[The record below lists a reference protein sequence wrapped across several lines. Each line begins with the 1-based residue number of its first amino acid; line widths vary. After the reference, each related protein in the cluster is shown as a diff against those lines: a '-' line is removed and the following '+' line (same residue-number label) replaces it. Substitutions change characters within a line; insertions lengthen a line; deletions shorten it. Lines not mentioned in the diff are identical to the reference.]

1 MTKTH
6 IGLLLGGITLIMCIG
21 LVFLFR
27 TRLTPVSVSP
37 TSTPVPTPLLVY
49 SFEHLKETSFESS
62 QIELGD
68 VVKSSADFTSQLF
81 SFSFRPN
88 PSQQETKR
96 VTGLMNI
103 PTQPGSYPVI
113 VMLRGYIPLASYV
126 PGAGSQPSASVFA
139 RHGFI
144 TIAPDFLSYG
154 ESDQRADEPYEARLQ
169 SYTTTLSLFAS
180 LSTLN
185 EALEASFSGTMSA
198 NLKKVGMWGHSNGG
212 HIALSSLAI
221 SGKSYPTVLWA
232 PVSKPFPY
240 SLLSY
245 TDEDEDH
252 GKAARK
258 ALADFEKIYDVEKFS
273 PPNYYKW
280 ITAPV
285 LIHQGKNDEE
295 VPVWWSDELVKSLKE
310 NKIDVTYR
318 VYDNADHNLSP
329 DGWTPAVLESIEFF
343 TKYFALK

>member
-1 MTKTH
+1 MTNKH
-6 IGLLLGGITLIMCIG
+6 IGLIIVGIALIICVGLAIQFRSRPAPITL
-21 LVFLFR
+21 LP
-27 TRLTPVSVSP
+27 TP
-37 TSTPVPTPLLVY
+37 TPTPLLVY
-49 SFEHLKETSFESS
+49 SFENLKETSFASS

-68 VVKSSADFTSQLF
+68 VVKINADVTSQLF

-88 PSQQETKR
+88 PTQPETKR

-103 PTQPGSYPVI
+103 PTQPGNYPVI
-113 VMLRGYIPLASYV
+113 VMLRGYIPLASYIS
-126 PGAGSQPSASVFA
+126 GAGTQPSASVFA

-144 TIAPDFLSYG
+144 TIAPDFLSFG
-154 ESDQRADEPYEARLQ
+154 GSDKRADEPYEARLQ
-169 SYTTTLSLFAS
+169 SYTTTLSLLSS

-185 EALEASFSGTMSA
+185 EGLNASFSGTISA
-198 NLKKVGMWGHSNGG
+198 NLKKIGIWGHSNGG

-245 TDEDEDH
+245 TDEDDDN

-258 ALADFEKIYDVEKFS
+258 ALADFEKLYDVESFS

-280 ITAPV
+280 ITAPM
-285 LIHQGKNDEE
+285 LIHQGKDDQE
-295 VPVWWSDELVKSLKE
+295 VPVWWSNELVKSLKE
-310 NKIDVTYR
+310 NDIDVTYR

-329 DGWTPAVLESIEFF
+329 DGWTPAVLDSIEFF
-343 TKYFALK
+343 TKYFIQK